1 MNQAWVSFLPQFI
14 RSRLEGRGILQKAV
28 ANTGWLFADK
38 VLRVIV
44 GMVVLIWLA
53 RYLGPEKFGTLN
65 YSIAFVALF
74 TRVASLGLDS
84 IVVRDVVR
92 NPRDM
97 VDILGTAF
105 VLKLV
110 GALTAAGLTIGAIF
124 ALRPQDALTCWM
136 VGIIAAGMIFQTLDV
151 IDLWFQSQMQSKYTV
166 YAKNAAF
173 MIANFAKIGLIMIGA
188 PLIAFAWI
196 ALAEVVIGAVG
207 LVIVYWK
214 IGYTMLRWS
223 VSLSRA
229 SALLNDSWPLILS
242 GLAVVTYMRI
252 DQVMLGEMAGAGS
265 VGIYSAAVRLSE
277 GWYFLPIAIAT
288 SVFPSIVATR
298 KVNEALYH
306 ERLQKLYHF
315 MTWLAIA
322 IAVPVTFL
330 SQIVINF
337 LYGAGYNGAGTVL
350 AIHIW
355 AGVFVFLGY
364 ASGQYLLTE
373 NYTRISFYR
382 AFWGMVLNVILN
394 FLLIPRYGVNGAA
407 VATLISQFGATFG
420 IVFLK
425 YTRGQAIMMMKS
437 FDPLPLLK
445 SAIRKG

>member
-1 MNQAWVSFLPQFI
+1 MNQSWVSFLPQFI

-44 GMVVLIWLA
+44 GVIVLIWLA
-53 RYLGPEKFGTLN
+53 RYLGPEKFGILN

-74 TRVASLGLDS
+74 TRVAALGLES

-92 NPRDM
+92 DPRSSNEIM
-97 VDILGTAF
+97 GTAIG
-105 VLKLV
+105 LRLG
-110 GALTAAGLTIGAIF
+110 GALAAVALTIGAIF
-124 ALRPQDALTCWM
+124 VLRPEDPLTRWM
-136 VGIIAAGMIFQTLDV
+136 VIIIATGMIFQTFDV
-151 IDLWFQSQMQSKYTV
+151 IDLWFQSRMQSKYTI

-173 MIANFAKIGLIMIGA
+173 MAANIAKIGLIVIGA

-196 ALAEVVIGAVG
+196 TLAEAVIGAAG
-207 LVIVYWK
+207 LLIVYRRT
-214 IGYTMLRWS
+214 GNLLLRWS
-223 VSLSRA
+223 VNLSRA
-229 SALLNDSWPLILS
+229 SALLKDSWPLILS

-252 DQVMLGEMAGAGS
+252 DQVMLGEMIGANS

-298 KVNEALYH
+298 KINEALYQ

-330 SQIVINF
+330 SRIIIDL
-337 LYGAGYNGAGTVL
+337 LYGASYKGAGTVL

-355 AGVFVFLGY
+355 AAVFVFLGY
-364 ASGQYLLTE
+364 ASGQFLLTE

-382 AFWGMVLNVILN
+382 AFWGMIVNVILN

-420 IVFLK
+420 IVFIK
-425 YTRGQAIMMMKS
+425 YTRRQAIMMVKS
-437 FDPLPLLK
+437 FDPVPLLK

>member
-44 GMVVLIWLA
+44 GVIVLIWLA
-53 RYLGPEKFGTLN
+53 RYLGPEKFGILN
-65 YSIAFVALF
+65 YSIAFVAIF
-74 TRVASLGLDS
+74 SRIATLGMES

-92 NPRDM
+92 DPRASNE
-97 VDILGTAF
+97 IIGTAIG
-105 VLKLV
+105 LRLG
-110 GALTAAGLTIGAIF
+110 GALAAVALTIGAIF
-124 ALRPQDALTCWM
+124 VLRPEDPLTRWM
-136 VGIIAAGMIFQTLDV
+136 VIIIATGMIFQTLDV
-151 IDLWFQSQMQSKYTV
+151 IDLWFQSRMQSKYTI

-173 MIANFAKIGLIMIGA
+173 MAANFAKIGLIVIGA

-196 ALAEVVIGAVG
+196 TLAEAVIGAAG
-207 LVIVYWK
+207 LLIVYRRT
-214 IGYTMLRWS
+214 GNLLLRWS
-223 VSLSRA
+223 VNLSRA
-229 SALLNDSWPLILS
+229 GALLKDSWPLILS

-252 DQVMLGEMAGAGS
+252 DQVMLGEMIGANS

-277 GWYFLPIAIAT
+277 GWYFLPLAIAT

-298 KVNEALYH
+298 KVNEGLYQ

-322 IAVPVTFL
+322 IALPVTFL
-330 SQIVINF
+330 SQYIIDF
-337 LYGAGYNGAGTVL
+337 LYGPGYEGAGTVL

-355 AGVFVFLGY
+355 AAVFVFLGY
-364 ASGQYLLTE
+364 ASGQFLLTE

-382 AFWGMVLNVILN
+382 AFWGMIVNVILN

-420 IVFLK
+420 IVFIK
-425 YTRGQAIMMMKS
+425 YTRRQAIMMVKS
-437 FDPLPLLK
+437 FDPVPLLK